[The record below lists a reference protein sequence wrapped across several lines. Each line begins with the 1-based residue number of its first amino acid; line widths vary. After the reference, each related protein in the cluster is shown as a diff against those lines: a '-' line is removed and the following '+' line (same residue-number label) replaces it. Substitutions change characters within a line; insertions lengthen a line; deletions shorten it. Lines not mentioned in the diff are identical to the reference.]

1 MQFSVCIDAVFG
13 RNTDPASA
21 IRKVREIGFDAYEF
35 WSWWDKDIENMK
47 KAQLEAGLTPAALCT
62 KFISLTDP
70 DRRKDYLEGLK
81 ETIKAAGYL
90 GCKTIISQVGAALP
104 GVDRSRQHESIVNG
118 LKVCAPY
125 LEEAGM
131 TLVIEPLNIAVDHP
145 DYYLSTS
152 AEAAEILEET
162 DKPSVKMLFDVYHQQ
177 ITEGDLIRNIQRY
190 IPLIGHFHA
199 AGNPGRDTILKG
211 EINYP
216 AVLEA
221 IWETAYQGFVGLE
234 YFPSPDKA
242 ESSLTEI
249 LNSVMKAA
257 ASPGPS

>member
-70 DRRKDYLEGLK
+70 DRRKDYLE
-81 ETIKAAGYL
+81 
-90 GCKTIISQVGAALP
+90 
-104 GVDRSRQHESIVNG
+104 G